1 MYEVELE
8 KLEIY
13 INRVDILL
21 FKNRGYV
28 IAFKYLS
35 IVKHQLGLVK
45 KIITNQD
52 TEKCKKIKA
61 IEIMDKLCSAIDR
74 KFIK

>member
-21 FKNRGYV
+21 FRYRGYV
-28 IAFKYLS
+28 IAFKYLA
-35 IVKHQLGLVK
+35 IVKHQLGLIK
-45 KIITNQD
+45 KVVNNQD
-52 TEKCKKIKA
+52 TEECKKIKA